1 MTAAAGESL
10 WQDLPSRPDARAP
23 LDRDVE
29 VDVVVVGAGITGA
42 TLAWKLAGTGRR
54 VLLLESRRIGAAVTG
69 GTTAKVTALH
79 GARYHSLARR
89 HGASAASDYA
99 AAQQA
104 GLRQI
109 RELVGAEGIECDLET
124 LPSWTYATSEQEA
137 ETIRREHE
145 AAQEAGLDT
154 DLMTETPLP
163 FRVNAAVRL
172 DDQAQFHPVRYLDGA
187 VAAAEA
193 RGAEVCEHTAATEL
207 HERGGL
213 RVSTSTGHTVR
224 ARDVAVTTH
233 YPLFDRA
240 LLFPRVTVQR
250 EFALSARAGGHVVPG
265 MFYGLGPEAP
275 SVRAAGD
282 ELVFSGEHFRPGT
295 GSPADRLGRFERT
308 VRSRFDR
315 LGEATHRW
323 AAQDVY
329 SHDGLP
335 YVGRM
340 LPWNEHVH
348 VATGFAAWGMTN
360 GVAAALAIA
369 GRIEGDP
376 PDWATRF
383 DPMRLMGVSGI
394 PKMLT
399 EQATV
404 ARHFVGDRVT
414 RGHDLEGLAPGKGA
428 VVRVDGHPCAAFR
441 DDDGVVHKLDA
452 RCTHLGCLVG
462 FNDAERVWECPCH
475 GSRFGLDGRVLN
487 GPATQALRPRD

>member
-1 MTAAAGESL
+1 MTASAGASL
-10 WQDLPSRPDARAP
+10 WQALPSRPDARAP

-29 VDVVVVGAGITGA
+29 VDVVVVGAGIAGV
-42 TLAWKLAGTGRR
+42 TLAWRLAGTGRR
-54 VLLLESRRIGAAVTG
+54 VLLLESRRVGAAVTG

-104 GLRQI
+104 GLREI
-109 RELVGAEGIECDLET
+109 RELVSAEGVDCDLESR
-124 LPSWTYATSEQEA
+124 PSLTYATSEQAA
-137 ETIRREHE
+137 ETVRREHD

-154 DLMTETPLP
+154 ELVTETPLP

-172 DDQAQFHPVRYLDGA
+172 ADQAQFHPVRYLDGV

-193 RGAEVCEHTAATEL
+193 RGVEVCEHTAATEL

-213 RVSTSTGHTVR
+213 RVTTSTGHTVR
-224 ARDVAVTTH
+224 ASDVAVTTH

-240 LLFPRVTVQR
+240 LLFPRVSVKR
-250 EFALSARAGGHVVPG
+250 EFALSAAAGEHVVPG
-265 MFYGLGPEAP
+265 MFFGLGPEAP
-275 SVRAAGD
+275 SVRSAGE
-282 ELVFSGEHFRPGT
+282 ELVFSGERFRPGT
-295 GSPADRLGRFERT
+295 GRLAELLDRLERT
-308 VRSRFDR
+308 ARSRFDR
-315 LGEATHRW
+315 LGKTTHRW

-360 GVAAALAIA
+360 GAAAALAIA

-376 PDWATRF
+376 PDWARRF
-383 DPMRLMGVSGI
+383 DPMRLMGVSGV

-414 RGHDLEGLAPGKGA
+414 RGQDPQELAPGEGA
-428 VVRVDGHPCAAFR
+428 VVRVDGHPCATYR
-441 DDDGVVHKLDA
+441 DDDGALHTVDA
-452 RCTHLGCLVG
+452 RCTHLGCIVG
-462 FNDAERVWECPCH
+462 FNDSERVWECPCH
-475 GSRFGLDGRVLN
+475 GSRFDVDGQVLN
-487 GPATQALRPRD
+487 GPATQALRRRD